1 MPTSVPVPAAEMTQP
16 PHPQPG
22 EPHAATPEPPP
33 VTADDPHT
41 APAAATTLGA
51 DPPAAGAGRLWVATA
66 LIAALTA
73 VVTVVGGVLG
83 TLLVREFNSIDAQ
96 FAKIDD
102 KFAAQDANIDA
113 RFAKLE
119 TELDAQFAAQDANID
134 ARFAKLETELDD
146 EFAEVDER
154 FDALEA
160 GQQEIAL
167 TLAALVAYLR
177 ADEGVDAALPGRL
190 LDPAADPAE
199 ARSAQPQADAL
210 AAAEADGG
218 IGSDFAPASAD

>member
-16 PHPQPG
+16 SHPQPP
-22 EPHAATPEPPP
+22 EPHTATTEPPP

-73 VVTVVGGVLG
+73 VIAVVGGVLG

-96 FAKIDD
+96 FA
-102 KFAAQDANIDA
+102 AQDANIDA
-113 RFAKLE
+113 RFVKLE
-119 TELDAQFAAQDANID
+119 TEID
-134 ARFAKLETELDD
+134 N

-177 ADEGVDAALPGRL
+177 ADEGVDAALSGNIAGAGS
-190 LDPAADPAE
+190 DPAAAGPAT
-199 ARSAQPQADAL
+199 
-210 AAAEADGG
+210 
-218 IGSDFAPASAD
+218 AP

>member
-1 MPTSVPVPAAEMTQP
+1 MTQS
-16 PHPQPG
+16 PHPQPP
-22 EPHAATPEPPP
+22 EPHAATLEPPP
-33 VTADDPHT
+33 VSADDPHT

-73 VVTVVGGVLG
+73 GVTVVGGVLG
-83 TLLVREFNSIDAQ
+83 TLLVREFNSIDAR
-96 FAKIDD
+96 
-102 KFAAQDANIDA
+102 FAAQDAKIDA

-119 TELDAQFAAQDANID
+119 TEID
-134 ARFAKLETELDD
+134 N

-177 ADEGVDAALPGRL
+177 ADEGVDAALDAALSGSVAGAGS
-190 LDPAADPAE
+190 DPAAADPATG
-199 ARSAQPQADAL
+199 P
-210 AAAEADGG
+210 
-218 IGSDFAPASAD
+218 